1 MEVVILNNES
11 FDQNIIEIEKY
22 LRKTDHIIRKKG
34 REILKD
40 FNITGPQ
47 FVALQWLISDGE
59 LTIGELSQKLKLAC
73 STITDLIDRMEKNKL
88 VTRTKDKKDKRVV
101 RIRVN
106 EEGHELVKKV
116 LEKRRVYIADKLK
129 DFDKSQKEVLKE
141 SLETLY
147 MAMKESNK

>member
-1 MEVVILNNES
+1 MNNES